1 MAFNGVDFAS
11 VSRQLDEAHAAS
23 RERTMPQPPPPPQPM
38 PVPYM
43 MTPQQPRPSE
53 VLLRRALALQD
64 APAGSTGAKVV
75 TAGKMAL
82 GGASLGLVVL
92 GALWVSRRI
101 TKAKGGV
108 AKDEALLAWD
118 MDTIVPV
125 VIAFVIGAGFTWL
138 AKKLRQDK
146 EQEHALELLRVS
158 GQMMPTQ
165 PQALPQVPAQTA
177 NDQLIRE
184 TLESAGISP
193 NAYSALPVA
202 T

>member
-23 RERTMPQPPPPPQPM
+23 QEKTRPAPPPVQQPL
-38 PVPYM
+38 PTPYM
-43 MTPQQPRPSE
+43 MPMLQQPRPSE

-82 GGASLGLVVL
+82 GGASMGLVVL

-101 TKAKGGV
+101 GKAKGTIG
-108 AKDEALLAWD
+108 KDDALLAWD

-125 VIAFVIGAGFTWL
+125 VLAFLIGAGFTWL
-138 AKKLRQDK
+138 AGRLRRDK
-146 EQEHALELLRVS
+146 EQERALELLRAS
-158 GQMMPTQ
+158 GQMPMA
-165 PQALPQVPAQTA
+165 PQQLPSVPQQSA